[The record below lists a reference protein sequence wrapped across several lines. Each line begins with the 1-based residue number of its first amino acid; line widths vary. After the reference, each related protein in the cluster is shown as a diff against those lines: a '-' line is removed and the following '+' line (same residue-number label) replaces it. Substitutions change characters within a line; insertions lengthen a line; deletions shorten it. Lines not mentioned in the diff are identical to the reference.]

1 MAQRRSDRHLAYG
14 MALREIRSER
24 LLSQEALAHRA
35 GLDRTYLSGIE
46 RGERNPSL
54 ESLLKIMDAL
64 ELPLSELATR
74 AEQVDASSAPV
85 KR

>member
-1 MAQRRSDRHLAYG
+1 

-24 LLSQEALAHRA
+24 QLSQEALAHRA

-54 ESLLKIMDAL
+54 ESLLKITDAL
-64 ELPLSELATR
+64 ELPLSELAAR
-74 AEQVDASSAPV
+74 AERLSPSSVPA